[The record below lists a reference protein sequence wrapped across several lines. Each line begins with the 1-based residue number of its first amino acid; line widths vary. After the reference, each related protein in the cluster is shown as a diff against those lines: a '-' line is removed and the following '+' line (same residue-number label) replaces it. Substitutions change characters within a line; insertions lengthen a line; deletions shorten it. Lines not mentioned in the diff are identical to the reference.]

1 MSDNSY
7 LIRLEA
13 VNVMVRALSSLS
25 YHIMH
30 DGECSVVEQDINSLA
45 AHFYW
50 RTIEMSFKVVDFEM
64 LENYIN
70 NRNSC
75 NNECV
80 CIICLF
86 YCVPGLDKKDSV

>member
-1 MSDNSY
+1 
-7 LIRLEA
+7 
-13 VNVMVRALSSLS
+13 MVRAVSFLS
-25 YHIMH
+25 YHIMP
-30 DGECSVVEQDINSLA
+30 DGECSVVEQDININSFA

-50 RTIEMSFKVVDFEM
+50 GTIEMSFKVVDFEM